1 MISLFFFDKSLPH
14 YFVPCFFKNGHYLFL
29 PLRFVSSYDSK
40 FSIKQTL
47 DKLEQLSSV
56 SLDETRVQYIL
67 DAVDSAR
74 KAFPRQSNNKKK
86 SVQQERISHRKD
98 TGQYCTENDVSDQ
111 NGLVEER
118 VSTIIKTMIIIII
131 IIIIRNNSK
140 ESLFSGNCMDSKEVL
155 ET

>member
-1 MISLFFFDKSLPH
+1 M
-14 YFVPCFFKNGHYLFL
+14 PCFFKNGRYLFL
-29 PLRFVSSYDSK
+29 PFRFVSSYDSK

-47 DKLEQLSSV
+47 HKLEHLSSV
-56 SLDETRVQYIL
+56 SLDETRVQYTL

-98 TGQYCTENDVSDQ
+98 TGQQCTENDVSEQ

-118 VSTIIKTMIIIII
+118 VSIIIKTMMMMIIIII
-131 IIIIRNNSK
+131 IIGIVIIIIIVIRNNSK

>member
-1 MISLFFFDKSLPH
+1 M
-14 YFVPCFFKNGHYLFL
+14 PCFFKNGHYLFL
-29 PLRFVSSYDSK
+29 PLRFISSYDSK

-74 KAFPRQSNNKKK
+74 KAFPRQPSNKKK

-98 TGQYCTENDVSDQ
+98 TGQHCTENDVSDQ

-118 VSTIIKTMIIIII
+118 VSTIIKTLIINSYSSRTRRLRADIYNQRGLRPRWLLPAH
-131 IIIIRNNSK
+131 IRQVR
-140 ESLFSGNCMDSKEVL
+140 EE
-155 ET
+155 